1 MDNLYNKNMTNS
13 FRRNLT
19 SNVFKSSQSPTSYSS
34 SSTTIT
40 SLKSLSRTSASAKSA
55 ERDFELVFNA
65 QMWSL
70 YPPIKSYVK
79 ICQKEAFEFSLGI
92 AIANEQYSLLALALN
107 DCQVFQQKSTEK
119 LTDRRKILTVEELW
133 EPTFS

>member
-1 MDNLYNKNMTNS
+1 MIE
-13 FRRNLT
+13 
-19 SNVFKSSQSPTSYSS
+19 SP
-34 SSTTIT
+34 

-107 DCQVFQQKSTEK
+107 VCQVFQQKSTEK